1 MKNKIVCMGDS
12 LTEGYGIDTSC
23 RWSDLLSN
31 DMNIEIINSGISGDT
46 TAGMLARFKSMV
58 IDYSPSH
65 VIIMG
70 GTNDLSLNISD
81 EQVIGNI
88 LAMTRY
94 ARYYDIKSVIG
105 IPAKVYHNKNIL
117 WDSIFLDQDILKKRM
132 EVYRN
137 KLKRFA
143 IEDECSYIDFSAG
156 MTSDLYLEDGLH
168 PNEAGHKIMM
178 ENAKAVLENIINIV
192 I

>member
-1 MKNKIVCMGDS
+1 MKSKIVCMGDS
-12 LTEGYGIDTSC
+12 LTEGYGIETHY
-23 RWSDLLSN
+23 RWSDLLSH

-46 TAGMLARFKSMV
+46 TGGMLARFKSMV

-65 VIIMG
+65 VIITG

-81 EQVIGNI
+81 EQIISNI

-94 ARYYDIKSVIG
+94 ARYNDIISIIG
-105 IPAKVYHNKNIL
+105 IPTMIYHN
-117 WDSIFLDQDILKKRM
+117 DSAVCGSIFLDQDILKNRM

-143 IEDECSYIDFSAG
+143 KEDGLAYIDFSTG
-156 MTSDLYLEDGLH
+156 MTPDLYLEDRLH
-168 PNEAGHKIMM
+168 PDEAGHKIMM
-178 ENAKAVLENIINIV
+178 ENAKAVLKNILKYK
-192 I
+192 

>member
-1 MKNKIVCMGDS
+1 MKSKIVCMGDS
-12 LTEGYGIDTSC
+12 LTEGYGIEKGN
-23 RWSDLLSN
+23 RWSDLLSH

-58 IDYSPSH
+58 IDYKPSH
-65 VIIMG
+65 VILMG

-81 EQVIGNI
+81 EHIISNI

-94 ARYYDIKSVIG
+94 ARYNDIISIIG
-105 IPAKVYHNKNIL
+105 IPTMIYHN
-117 WDSIFLDQDILKKRM
+117 DSAACGSIFLDQDILKNRM

-143 IEDECSYIDFSAG
+143 KEDGLAYIDFSIG
-156 MTSDLYLEDGLH
+156 VTPDLYLEDRLH
-168 PNEAGHKIMM
+168 PDEEGHKIMM
-178 ENAKAVLENIINIV
+178 ENAKAVLKNILKYE
-192 I
+192 